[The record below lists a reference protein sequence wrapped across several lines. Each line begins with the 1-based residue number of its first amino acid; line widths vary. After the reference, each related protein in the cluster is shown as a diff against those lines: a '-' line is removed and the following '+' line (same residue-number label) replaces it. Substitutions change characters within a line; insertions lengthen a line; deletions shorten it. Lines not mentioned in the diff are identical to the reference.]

1 MKIAIGADHGGFQ
14 LKEKVAR
21 LLEQLGHRV
30 EDTGCHS
37 SDSVD
42 YPDFADPVVA
52 KVADGECD
60 RGILICGTGIG
71 MSLAANRN
79 RKIRAANCHDEYT
92 ARMSREHNDANILC
106 LGARVIGEG
115 VAVDLVKVWLDTPFA
130 GGRHQQRIAK
140 FSDT

>member
-115 VAVDLVKVWLDTPFA
+115 VAVDLVKVWLNTPFA

>member
-1 MKIAIGADHGGFQ
+1 MKIALGADHGGYQ
-14 LKEKVAR
+14 LKEKIAR

-52 KVADGECD
+52 LVAGGDCD

-79 RKIRAANCHDEYT
+79 RRIRAANCHDEYT
-92 ARMSREHNDANILC
+92 ARMSREHNDANVLC

-115 VAVDLVKVWLDTPFA
+115 VAVDLIKVWLDTPFA

-140 FSDT
+140 YSDI

>member
-1 MKIAIGADHGGFQ
+1 MKIALGADHGGFQ

-21 LLEQLGHRV
+21 LLEQLGHQV

-42 YPDFADPVVA
+42 YPDFADPVVVL
-52 KVADGECD
+52 VADGDCD

-115 VAVDLVKVWLDTPFA
+115 VAVDLIKVWLDTAFA

-140 FSDT
+140 YSDT

>member
-21 LLEQLGHRV
+21 MLEQLGHRV

-52 KVADGECD
+52 KVAEGECD

-115 VAVDLVKVWLDTPFA
+115 VAVDLVRVWLDTPFA

-140 FSDT
+140 YSDI

>member
-21 LLEQLGHRV
+21 MLEQLGHRV

>member
-21 LLEQLGHRV
+21 MLEQLGHRV

-115 VAVDLVKVWLDTPFA
+115 VAVDLVKVWLNTPFA

>member
-1 MKIAIGADHGGFQ
+1 MKIALGADHGGFQ
-14 LKEKVAR
+14 LKEKVAG

-52 KVADGECD
+52 LVAGGDCD

-115 VAVDLVKVWLDTPFA
+115 VAVDLIKVWLDTAFA

-140 FSDT
+140 YSDT

>member
-21 LLEQLGHRV
+21 LLEQLGHSV

-52 KVADGECD
+52 LVADGDCD

-115 VAVDLVKVWLDTPFA
+115 VAVDLIKVWLATAFA

-140 FSDT
+140 YSDT

>member
-1 MKIAIGADHGGFQ
+1 MKIALGADHGGFQ
-14 LKEKVAR
+14 LKEKVAG

-52 KVADGECD
+52 LVAGGDCD
-60 RGILICGTGIG
+60 RGILIRGTGIG

-115 VAVDLVKVWLDTPFA
+115 VAVDLIKVWLDTAFA

-140 FSDT
+140 YSDT

>member
-1 MKIAIGADHGGFQ
+1 MKIALGADHGGFQ
-14 LKEKVAR
+14 LKEKVAG

-30 EDTGCHS
+30 EDTDCHS

-52 KVADGECD
+52 LVAGGDCD

-115 VAVDLVKVWLDTPFA
+115 VAVDLIKVWLDTAFA

-140 FSDT
+140 YSDT